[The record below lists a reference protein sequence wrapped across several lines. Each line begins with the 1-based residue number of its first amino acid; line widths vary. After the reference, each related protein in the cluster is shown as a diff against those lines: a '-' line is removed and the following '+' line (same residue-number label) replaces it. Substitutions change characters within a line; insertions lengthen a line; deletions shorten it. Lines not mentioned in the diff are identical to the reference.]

1 MALNL
6 LIQPELPKERKNF
19 KPVSP
24 TLLVGIGGTGKEI
37 LLRFRRLVV
46 ERYGSLGV
54 LPFIQYVHMDT
65 DRTRAAQEQYDVK
78 SEDDPL
84 YTKLRFMPSERV
96 SLTIDGGTG
105 KYVEHINRFPNIKRW
120 FEAKGKIASMGDLE
134 EGAGQFRM
142 ASRLGFF
149 HSQNFGNLTSRLDQA
164 AGALRD
170 AANQKAASELGFE
183 LDASQIEI
191 VVVASLAGGTGGG
204 VFLDMGYLLAKVFP
218 GASRIGLFLLPNFF
232 RGYAGA
238 TRVRANGY
246 AALTELNYYS
256 FGHFFLGD
264 WDAANPSFFPPP
276 PYGNTYLIDATNE
289 AGLEI
294 GSSGKE
300 FDIYGM
306 VSEFLFQDFSIG
318 SFSGMKRAT
327 RVNLE
332 QFNLNVYT
340 HNFLNVELDQQSTDE
355 RNLVGDTYPTRFGSF
370 GLAGISF
377 PTDRVH
383 NACACRLASKIL
395 ESWET
400 TLQEDPLEQLFTSF
414 LVDPAVSFAQGRY
427 ELKDRS
433 GIVEEMQIEDALLWY
448 DRPSGN
454 TFTSHI
460 WERAQSI
467 RSEIDAAPK
476 GQKGAVLSQHRSQVD
491 QLMAKEDS
499 AHPEEWGQWVRIV
512 DENARSYL
520 RDVKAGIRKK
530 AEEVANDREHGVA
543 VALALLH
550 ELKSL
555 LRNEIFLYMKYFDD
569 SFETWQ
575 AETTRFAS
583 DLDRLQLDVEHH
595 DRQMLFRK
603 ADLERDLDLL
613 VAVDSDQEELGAV
626 YNYLYSRVMKQVAKR
641 GKYIC
646 EEVDVFLGKDDPTG
660 KGLISEYYQLLGGFH
675 QLRGRLEEKER
686 YYSGEPRSELTISL
700 FRHGD
705 VDEWYK
711 TWVGDPPTER
721 QVWKRVGN
729 ELLSSIFGVASV
741 TQALDYIRS
750 TKTEEVEDQVF
761 AHCKDFFARQE
772 EQPQALQML
781 LDGSRFSRSD
791 TESKVRLAYNLGK
804 VWMARAQRGL
814 EHTDLPHVRAD
825 QRPCLIGI
833 DTDDK
838 ARYKE
843 FQELIGRI
851 QAAGDSPPAFLN
863 IGKANRGMIIFYN
876 ELAGVPAFYGSSV
889 SAAQGMK
896 ESYRNYRDKGE
907 LHTDRNR
914 FQFGELIPKTSGEAK
929 RYADSL
935 RAFVLARLLGLL
947 KTQVQR
953 DRETNEVTFRYSY
966 RKEDMLQ
973 VEEVLLGD
981 ELSAI
986 DILYRDSRPD
996 HTTDRAQL
1004 LRQVEEVLDTLKVKG
1019 ELSVYALLLEFY
1031 KKMVYPPTADTEWIK
1046 SLTIYQFSPQYA
1058 VLEQATRNIEML
1070 VPEERDLEQ
1079 LRVALAQLKGNK
1091 VGDLNHDEYVLA
1103 LEPYCKFSG
1112 KYEVTSIGAAGVR
1125 KMSYENALVLDL
1137 AKIDDQRFESYDDT
1151 KSSFRPPSKASTPE
1165 PETVATRSCPDCGG
1179 EIDTRAVFCK
1189 HCKNTVTQHVTCPH
1203 CGEEKVPGDLEK
1215 CWKCGRGMPS
1225 SEEEKIECP
1234 HCFNFKGLEHE
1245 FPCPVCGYHP
1255 DGTPPPASES
1265 EDTWAAPAEP
1275 EERTRPP
1282 IPIPMAE
1289 PAEPAAAAVSGDLVQ
1304 CPNCF
1309 EQVEPGPICSVCGNQ
1324 LETE

>member
-1 MALNL
+1 MAFNL
-6 LIQPELPKERKNF
+6 LIQAALPKERKDF
-19 KPVSP
+19 KAVSP

-54 LPFIQYVHMDT
+54 LPFIQYVHLDT

-84 YTKLRFMPSERV
+84 YAKLRFQPSERV

-120 FEAKGKIASMGDLE
+120 FEAKGKIASMGDLG

-149 HSQNFGNLTSRLDQA
+149 HGQNFGNLTSRLDRA

-170 AANQKAASELGFE
+170 AANQKAAAELGFKLE
-183 LDASQIEI
+183 PSQIEI
-191 VVVASLAGGTGGG
+191 AVVASLAGGTGGG

-218 GASRIGLFLLPNFF
+218 GAARVGLFLLPNFF
-232 RGYAGA
+232 RGYPGA
-238 TRVRANGY
+238 TRARANGY

-264 WDAANPSFFPPP
+264 WEVANRTSFPPP
-276 PYGNTYLIDATNE
+276 PYSNTYLIDATNE

-294 GSSGKE
+294 LSSGKE

-340 HNFLNVELDQQSTDE
+340 HNFLNVELDQKGDE

-370 GLAGISF
+370 GLATISF
-377 PTDRVH
+377 PTDRIH

-395 ESWET
+395 KSWET
-400 TLQEDPLEQLFTSF
+400 EMQEDPLERLFTSF
-414 LVDPAVSFAQGRY
+414 LVDPAVSFVQGRY
-427 ELKDRS
+427 ERKDRT
-433 GIVEEMQIEDALLWY
+433 GVVEAMQIEDALLWY

-460 WERAQSI
+460 WDRAQSL

-476 GQKGAVLSQHRSQVD
+476 GQKGGVLSQHRSQVE
-491 QLMAKEDS
+491 QLLAKEDS
-499 AHPEEWGQWVRIV
+499 AHPEDWGQWVRII
-512 DENARSYL
+512 DENARGYL
-520 RDVKAGIRKK
+520 RNVKDGIRKK
-530 AEEVANDREHGVA
+530 AEEVANDRDLGVA
-543 VALALLH
+543 VALALLR

-555 LRNEIFLYMKYFDD
+555 LRNETYFYLKYFDD

-575 AETTRFAS
+575 AETTRFTS
-583 DLDRLQLDVEHH
+583 DLDRLQLDVDRH
-595 DRQMLFRK
+595 DQQFLFRK
-603 ADLERDLDLL
+603 ADLERDLGLL
-613 VAVDSDQEELGAV
+613 IAVDADQEDLGAI

-641 GKYIC
+641 GKRIC
-646 EEVDVFLGKDDPTG
+646 EEVDEFLGKDDPTG
-660 KGLISEYYQLLGGFH
+660 KGLIAEYYQLLGGFH
-675 QLRGRLEEKER
+675 KLRSRFQEKER
-686 YYSGEPRSELTISL
+686 YFSRESRSELAISL
-700 FRHGD
+700 FRRGD
-705 VDEWYK
+705 VDEWYN
-711 TWVGDPPTER
+711 TWVGDPPAER
-721 QVWKRVGN
+721 QVLKRVGN
-729 ELLSSIFGVASV
+729 ELLTGIFGVASV

-761 AHCKDFFARQE
+761 AHCKQNFANHQ
-772 EQPQALQML
+772 EQPHALQML
-781 LDGSRFSRSD
+781 LDGSRFSSSA
-791 TESKVRLAYNLGK
+791 TEDKVRLAYNLGK
-804 VWMARAQRGL
+804 VWMARAKRGID
-814 EHTDLPHVRAD
+814 HTDFPHVKAD

-833 DTDDK
+833 DTEDK
-838 ARYKE
+838 ARLKE

-851 QAAGDSPPAFLN
+851 QAPGDSPPSFLN
-863 IGKANRGMIIFYN
+863 IGQVNRGTIVFYN
-876 ELAGVPAFYGSSV
+876 ELSGVPAFYAQSV
-889 SAAQGMK
+889 SAAQGMM
-896 ESYRNYRDKGE
+896 ESYRNYKDKGE

-914 FQFGELIPKTSGEAK
+914 FQFGELIPKTAGEAT

-935 RAFVLARLLGLL
+935 RAFVLARILGLL

-953 DRETNEVTFRYSY
+953 DRDTNEMIFRYSY

-973 VEEVLLGD
+973 IEEVPLGD

-986 DILYRDSRPD
+986 DILYRDMRPD
-996 HTTDRAQL
+996 HTTDRAHL

-1019 ELSVYALLLEFY
+1019 QLSVYALLLEFY
-1031 KKMVYPPTADTEWIK
+1031 KKMVYPPTTDTEWIR

-1058 VLEQATRNIEML
+1058 VLEQATRNIEKL

-1079 LRVALAQLKGNK
+1079 LRVALAQLKRNK
-1091 VGDLNHDEYVLA
+1091 IGDLTHEEYLQA
-1103 LEPYCKFSG
+1103 LEPYCKRSG
-1112 KYEVTSIGAAGVR
+1112 KYEVAGVGAAGVR
-1125 KMSYENALVLDL
+1125 KVSYEDTVVLDL
-1137 AKIDDQRFESYDDT
+1137 TKIDDQRFERYDDT
-1151 KSSFRPPSKASTPE
+1151 KRSFRPLSKASTSE
-1165 PETVATRSCPDCGG
+1165 PEALVTRPCPNCGG
-1179 EIDTRAVFCK
+1179 EIDTRATYCK
-1189 HCKNTVTQHVTCPH
+1189 HCRKTVAQHVTCPH
-1203 CGEEKVPGDLEK
+1203 CGEEKVPDDLEF
-1215 CWKCGRGMPS
+1215 CWKCGRGMPRS
-1225 SEEEKIECP
+1225 ADEKIECP
-1234 HCFNFKGLEHE
+1234 HCFTFKGYEHE

-1255 DGTPPPASES
+1255 DGTPPASES
-1265 EDTWAAPAEP
+1265 EDDWTAPKEP
-1275 EERTRPP
+1275 EERTSG
-1282 IPIPMAE
+1282 PIPMAE
-1289 PAEPAAAAVSGDLVQ
+1289 PAEPGAAAVSGDLVQ

-1309 EQVEPGPICSVCGNQ
+1309 EHVAVGPICSVCGNQ